1 MPVTTRSA
9 TPSNTATSPMGA
21 SGDGLLPVAG
31 MLPRSR
37 VVLVVPP
44 APEPAFVVVVGGT
57 VGVTH
62 GSTPVI
68 TRRDGPPNSVGVA
81 CGVFA
86 GVAVGVA
93 VGVFAGVA
101 VGVAVGVACG
111 VLLGVAVGIG
121 KVTGGGDGVT
131 VAVAV
136 GVMHLPTAGRA
147 PACPDTTRVNDST
160 TTETSA
166 ASVMRFL
173 IAQIPS
179 NSNVR

>member
-93 VGVFAGVA
+93 VGV
-101 VGVAVGVACG
+101 ACG